1 MSPPEPGGRRGS
13 GHAGPLAAP
22 PGARSGPFGSTG
34 GGAEGASGGLEV
46 WLDTDPG
53 FDDWF
58 AWALLEA
65 DPRVKL
71 HGVSVVAGNAPLP
84 LVLANAQRIHAL
96 HGWRTPVWAGAD
108 RPLVQKQVTAQ
119 DVLGSMGM
127 RTVGAALPEAASA
140 LQVGHGVDA
149 MIECI
154 RANPRRITL
163 LAIGPLTNVA
173 LAFAKAPELP
183 SLLAGLVV
191 MGGSQSAG
199 NTTPVAEFNIYA
211 DPETAGMFG
220 IEVCRQVQGGDV
232 HVGALRAVSADKRDR
247 AAIFADHLD
256 GYIDIARRRG
266 RRSAPMYD
274 PTPVAWLAH
283 PQWFS
288 LAPAR
293 VDVELTGTFTR
304 GMTVCELR
312 VPRRAAPN
320 AEVALSADGAK
331 VMDWAVELLRST
343 L

>member
-1 MSPPEPGGRRGS
+1 MKSTTSPP
-13 GHAGPLAAP
+13 AGAA
-22 PGARSGPFGSTG
+22 AT
-34 GGAEGASGGLEV
+34 EI

-58 AWALLEA
+58 AWALLET
-65 DPRVKL
+65 DPAVKL

-84 LVLANAQRIHAL
+84 LVLSNAQRIHAL
-96 HGWRTPVWAGAD
+96 HGWRTPLWAGAD

-140 LQVGHGVDA
+140 LQGGHGVDA
-149 MIECI
+149 MIEGI
-154 RANPRRITL
+154 RAHPRRITL

-191 MGGSQSAG
+191 MGGSQGAG

-211 DPETAGMFG
+211 DPEAAAQVFAQAARIPGGARMFG

-232 HVGALRAVSADKRDR
+232 HVGALRAASRDARDR

-266 RRSAPMYD
+266 RMSAPMYD

-283 PQWFS
+283 PEWFS

-293 VDVELTGTFTR
+293 VDVELTGTYTR

>member
-1 MSPPEPGGRRGS
+1 MTMPATTKKEI
-13 GHAGPLAAP
+13 
-22 PGARSGPFGSTG
+22 
-34 GGAEGASGGLEV
+34 

-65 DPRVKL
+65 DPAVRL

-84 LVLANAQRIHAL
+84 LALSNAQRIHAL
-96 HGWRTPVWAGAD
+96 HGWRTPLWAGAD

-119 DVLGSMGM
+119 DILGSTGL
-127 RTVGAALPEAASA
+127 RTSGATLPEAATP
-140 LQVGHGVDA
+140 LEPGHGVDA
-149 MIECI
+149 MIACV
-154 RANPRRITL
+154 RANPGRITL

-183 SLLAGLVV
+183 SLLAGLVI
-191 MGGSQSAG
+191 MGGSQGAG

-211 DPETAGMFG
+211 DPEAAAQVFAQAGQVGQAAGGAGTRMFG
-220 IEVCRQVQGGDV
+220 LEVCRQVQGGDA
-232 HVGALRAVSADKRDR
+232 HIAALRAASRDRGDSGDAGDR

-256 GYIDIARRRG
+256 GYIALARRHG
-266 RRSAPMYD
+266 RASAPMYD

-283 PQWFS
+283 PEWFT
-288 LAPAR
+288 LQPAR
-293 VDVELTGTFTR
+293 VDVELQGSLTR

-312 VPRRAAPN
+312 VPRRAVAN
-320 AEVALSADGAK
+320 AEVAVAAK
-331 VMDWAVELLRST
+331 GDEVMGWAVELLRGV

>member
-1 MSPPEPGGRRGS
+1 MTT
-13 GHAGPLAAP
+13 AA
-22 PGARSGPFGSTG
+22 AKK
-34 GGAEGASGGLEV
+34 EI

-65 DPRVKL
+65 DPAVRL

-96 HGWRTPVWAGAD
+96 HGWQTPLWAGAE

-119 DVLGSMGM
+119 DILGSTGL
-127 RTVGAALPEAASA
+127 RTSGAALPEAATP
-140 LQVGHGVDA
+140 LQAGHGVDA
-149 MIECI
+149 MIDSV
-154 RANPRRITL
+154 RAHPGRITL

-183 SLLAGLVV
+183 SLLAGLVI
-191 MGGSQSAG
+191 MGGSQGAG

-211 DPETAGMFG
+211 DPEAAAQVFEQAPRVPGGTRMFG
-220 IEVCRQVQGGDV
+220 LEVCRQVQGGDA
-232 HVGALRAVSADKRDR
+232 HVAALRAASRGPGDR
-247 AAIFADHLD
+247 AAVFADHLD
-256 GYIDIARRRG
+256 GYIGVARRRG
-266 RRSAPMYD
+266 RASAPMYD

-283 PQWFS
+283 PEWFT
-288 LAPAR
+288 LQPAR
-293 VDVELTGTFTR
+293 VEVELKGSFTR

-312 VPRRAAPN
+312 VPRRAVAN
-320 AEVALSADGAK
+320 AEVAVAAQGDE
-331 VMDWAVELLRST
+331 VMAWAVEMLRGV